1 MQESDSD
8 CSEIPCSEDVGRG
21 AVTVSGVWAV
31 CELCVNCVCVCVC
44 SVYVVVKCWCV
55 ECIGAALIVLMIM
68 PLYCAVAVLTGIY
81 C

>member
-31 CELCVNCVCVCVC
+31 CELCVNCVCVCAVC
-44 SVYVVVKCWCV
+44 MLWSSVGVWS
-55 ECIGAALIVLMIM
+55 VL
-68 PLYCAVAVLTGIY
+68 VLL
-81 C
+81 